1 MWAGV
6 HFRDARTR
14 GAALGT
20 PIGDRAYTFVDRH
33 IRGAVGAL
41 R

>member
-6 HFRDARTR
+6 HFHDAHTR

-20 PIGDRAYTFVDRH
+20 PIGDRAHTFVDRH